1 MYIVNSSPSRCL
13 SVGWTM
19 LTLWAD
25 LENAWRKTC
34 QILRKWT
41 KTLKEKGKYS
51 TTGYE
56 VGDWILGSCWELEL
70 FLIWL
75 YCVEKSQLTRRYSQ
89 RTCGGSFRG
98 RSGRWR
104 KRRLWRG
111 LLDRSTTR
119 ISGDKVTV
127 KAFLK
132 VSGKHFCA
140 DMKLGK
146 SCAVKSMLFVC
157 LFISEARELGV
168 GYFSFSQDEEHRR
181 KQRETLD
188 MLRDQVSCW
197 YVDEYEHSNIYL
209 KCVRSNH
216 LTLQGK
222 FHEALTVI
230 MFTYCKSPYQCMFM
244 TSINFTGVDIANVF
258 HCSFCKETSWVF
270 FCFFVFFLA

>member
-1 MYIVNSSPSRCL
+1 MYIVNSSPSCCL

-56 VGDWILGSCWELEL
+56 VGDWILGSCWGLEL

-157 LFISEARELGV
+157 LFVYLRGQGARCRL
-168 GYFSFSQDEEHRR
+168 
-181 KQRETLD
+181 L
-188 MLRDQVSCW
+188 
-197 YVDEYEHSNIYL
+197 
-209 KCVRSNH
+209 
-216 LTLQGK
+216 
-222 FHEALTVI
+222 
-230 MFTYCKSPYQCMFM
+230 
-244 TSINFTGVDIANVF
+244 
-258 HCSFCKETSWVF
+258 
-270 FCFFVFFLA
+270 FVFSGWRAPQEAKRNSGYAQRPGELLICGWIWTQ